1 MSQLISPTAFGVP
14 FKLNLQET
22 KLTEDQ
28 FVRLC
33 QENPDLRIELT
44 TQGELVIMPP
54 TGLEPGRRNIRL
66 ARRLDTWTEAE
77 GSGIAFDSSTLFTL
91 PNGAQRS
98 PDASW
103 VRRERWEALS
113 PEQRRGFGLLC
124 PDFVVELRSPS
135 DRLVDLQEKM
145 QEYIANGASLITGW
159 GEGLQSLPSDAY
171 AAAAGRRILPLPTPQ
186 CDDDRLRRATRE
198 CLLAITAVDQALRH
212 SPLSAHDLAGQRTAL
227 VYASASSY
235 VARQLG
241 LLTCGYQQCHV
252 FPLYRSKRRP
262 GRSQHV
268 FQHYRPVPFFLERRQ
283 RGA

>member
-1 MSQLISPTAFGVP
+1 M
-14 FKLNLQET
+14 
-22 KLTEDQ
+22 TEDQ

-91 PNGAQRS
+91 PNGAKRS

-198 CLLAITAVDQALRH
+198 CLLAIMAVDQALHH
-212 SPLSAHDLAGQRTAL
+212 SPLLAHDLAGVYSACWGAVMTRPHRYPAL
-227 VYASASSY
+227 SQLHHRLLDQTFASAAISPGDVG
-235 VARQLG
+235 VAYLSGSGDPQHDTAE
-241 LLTCGYQQCHV
+241 LTLVAEAFGPRAH
-252 FPLYRSKRRP
+252 S
-262 GRSQHV
+262 
-268 FQHYRPVPFFLERRQ
+268 
-283 RGA
+283 